1 MATAMMRGPHA
12 GSSSTPVLWMPK
24 DTVACLDLKAH
35 E

>member
-12 GSSSTPVLWMPK
+12 GSSSTPVLWMAS
-24 DTVACLDLKAH
+24 DTVPCLALNAH